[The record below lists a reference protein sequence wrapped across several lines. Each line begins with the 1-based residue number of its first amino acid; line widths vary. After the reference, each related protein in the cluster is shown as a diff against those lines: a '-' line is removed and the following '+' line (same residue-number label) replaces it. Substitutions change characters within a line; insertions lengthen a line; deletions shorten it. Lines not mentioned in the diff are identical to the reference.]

1 MTKILFQRLIKWVK
15 NNKKIAGITGF
26 FIIIVIVFF
35 VNKIKN
41 NTQFELVE
49 VSRGNINQEISATG
63 KVNPATRIDLQFKN
77 SGKLVLLNA
86 KINNKVRAG
95 QSLAQQDTSM
105 LYAQSSEIKAQI
117 DEAKAQLNSYKA
129 ALEAQSAKLEE
140 LNKGTRPEEI
150 KIQEIKVENAQI
162 LYEDTKTAVVDALLE
177 AYTQSDDAIR
187 NKIDQ
192 FFKDAQTQNPKLTF
206 DLTDLQL
213 QRDVEFGRL
222 VVGYDLSLWKN
233 SADKLSI
240 SSELLQEVYSTKT
253 HLGKIKQFLNNI
265 ALVINNPSN
274 APSSISQS
282 TIDGWKNSVSTA
294 RTNIDAIINKI
305 SSAEERMKTSESSLI
320 LAENEL
326 ILKESGTIQ
335 EQINAQKAQVK
346 QAEANILFQEA
357 KIKETEASLNKN
369 NAQIREMILTSPAN
383 GVISNV
389 DGNIGEIINSN
400 KIIISIIPDGNLQID
415 VDISEADI
423 VDIEV
428 GQVVKITLDA
438 FGGDV
443 ILKGKVAQIEPA
455 ETTVGNATYYKT
467 KVLFD
472 NQDKKIKSGMTANI
486 WIKTANK
493 ENVLI
498 IPANSIKEKTD
509 KKYVEVLENGEVKRK
524 DIKTG
529 LKGVGGIVEV
539 ISGLKEGDKII
550 VSTEKK

>member
-95 QSLAQQDTSM
+95 QSLAQQDTSK

-320 LAENEL
+320 LDENEL

-346 QAEANILFQEA
+346 QAEANILLQEA